1 MRYVDWISREYAAG
15 DYSLIKAVGIA
26 KGYPKGM
33 QKILDEQCKRSYLS
47 DLHPNTTSQWNDL
60 CLYEYSMNQAN
71 QLQIRKSDI
80 FDAILELK
88 ERLSDIG
95 LEYNT
100 GKIQING
107 EVYSPKFKVQSK
119 KWAFFDGLD
128 EEKRIVFSK
137 NKWRAIDICGI
148 KNRAEVDQLILE
160 LFK

>member
-15 DYSLIKAVGIA
+15 DYSLIKAVGIT

-47 DLHPNTTSQWNDL
+47 DLHPNITSQWNDL
-60 CLYEYSMNQAN
+60 SLYEYSMNQTN
-71 QLQIRKSDI
+71 QLQIKKSNI
-80 FDAILELK
+80 FDSILELK
-88 ERLSDIG
+88 ERLSNIG
-95 LEYNT
+95 TEYNT

-119 KWAFFDGLD
+119 KWAFFDGLNK
-128 EEKRIVFSK
+128 EERIVLSK
-137 NKWRAIDICGI
+137 NKWKAIDIGGI
-148 KNRAEVDQLILE
+148 KNRAEIDRLILE